1 MNSKRTV
8 VVAEGRANRVCTARE
23 EHRAS
28 VWLRVMAVEANAT
41 SVVEG
46 RGRSVTTGGDEAYD
60 ITHEASWIH
69 TAGGATQQNEAKAAA
84 ATEGRRGGMQRR
96 GRNQIVRRSA
106 RRDRAAVTY
115 RQRHANTETRSVS
128 PHRKWRSRNMA
139 REGGNTATDYL
150 EGWDPTL
157 TCWQLLRRITKGLAS
172 NTMSLSLLLDRA
184 RPMTWCDVDP
194 MAITPISSRSARA
207 DLCGV
212 FTR

>member
-1 MNSKRTV
+1 MNSNRPEVAKAV
-8 VVAEGRANRVCTARE
+8 LIVVAQREGRHADVCS
-23 EHRAS
+23 RA
-28 VWLRVMAVEANAT
+28 VTVEANAT

-46 RGRSVTTGGDEAYD
+46 RGRNATAGGRRTYD
-60 ITHEASWIH
+60 ITHSAGWKR
-69 TAGGATQQNEAKAAA
+69 TAAGATHGTKQRSPQLQKV
-84 ATEGRRGGMQRR
+84 GGGMQRR
-96 GRNQIVRRSA
+96 GRNQMIVRRSA

-115 RQRHANTETRSVS
+115 RQRYANTKTRSVS

-139 REGGNTATDYL
+139 REGRNTATDYL

-157 TCWQLLRRITKGLAS
+157 TCWQLLRRITEGLAS
-172 NTMSLSLLLDRA
+172 NTDVAVSAAGSA

-194 MAITPISSRSARA
+194 MAVTPISSRPARA